1 MLLVGSS
8 VELTIASAERTC
20 PIPSLNNPFETV
32 TTHHSDVAALN
43 NNDSVPRW
51 AAVGKQLVAERVFR
65 TAAMPRFVSQL
76 SSVLKVVVPR
86 GYRPDRSINLV
97 PVKLVGLRKAYG

>member
-1 MLLVGSS
+1 MSNSITQQPVRDSNDPPQRRSS
-8 VELTIASAERTC
+8 V
-20 PIPSLNNPFETV
+20 
-32 TTHHSDVAALN
+32 N

-51 AAVGKQLVAERVFR
+51 ATVGKQLFAELVFR
-65 TAAMPRFVSQL
+65 TAAMPRFVFRL
-76 SSVLKVVVPR
+76 GSVLKSCGSR